1 MLVWRP
7 SKRVKLVALAAG
19 VAVAAS
25 GTTLAVATMLL
36 PHPLAVSAP
45 SSSGPAT
52 AKIGPGYTAPAVDE
66 SEPSTRP
73 IVPSEAPVDPAP
85 SAAEPPA
92 VPPPAPPKTAAPAV
106 PAVPAVPILCPTGG
120 ILLNLVSASSTANTN
135 EVLTGSWYGA
145 VNISARW
152 TVTNQS
158 ASAISLIGPD
168 VMAVTGSLDLGIST
182 GGAAVPGTLAPK
194 QTTSVYSSGLA
205 STAEWSRM
213 TGWAFKSIG
222 SYPVY
227 IGANPAC
234 AQPPISVATEWIDK
248 GGLVV
253 P

>member
-1 MLVWRP
+1 MPVWRP
-7 SKRVKLVALAAG
+7 SKRVKLVALVAG

-25 GTTLAVATMLL
+25 GATLAVATMLIPL
-36 PHPLAVSAP
+36 PVAVSTP
-45 SSSGPAT
+45 SSSGPAI

-73 IVPSEAPVDPAP
+73 MVPSEAPVDPAP
-85 SAAEPPA
+85 SATEPPA
-92 VPPPAPPKTAAPAV
+92 VPPPAPPKIAAPT
-106 PAVPAVPILCPTGG
+106 VPAVPILCPTGG

-135 EVLTGSWYGA
+135 DVLTGSYYSA
-145 VNISARW
+145 VNVRLNW

-158 ASAISLIGPD
+158 TSAISVVSPD
-168 VMAVTGSLDLGIST
+168 VMAVAGSVALGVST
-182 GGAAVPGTLAPK
+182 VGAAVPGTLASR
-194 QTTSVYSSGLA
+194 QTASVYSSGLA
-205 STAEWSRM
+205 TTAEWSRM

-222 SYPVY
+222 SYPAY

-234 AQPPISVATEWIDK
+234 AQPQISVATGWIDK